1 MNYKKEINLI
11 WLCFLV
17 LLIIIISNI
26 YLETKIAIIL
36 SDRITILETE
46 TTIPAISHN
55 IIIKEEKKEK
65 VEGVKYKITD
75 SERELISKLIVTE
88 SRGEPLEGKMAV
100 AQVVLDR
107 WLTTGGSIEEI
118 IYAPNQFAEPY
129 SGSTDEFPD
138 CRLAT
143 SLVFDMGYRIF
154 DTTTLYFFNPETSDP
169 KAMAQIRQNSQYL
182 DTIGNHEFRG
192 SE

>member
-11 WLCFLV
+11 WLCYALFS
-17 LLIIIISNI
+17 IIIIMYAFISS
-26 YLETKIAIIL
+26 KIDLKMYRQINEL
-36 SDRITILETE
+36 QHD
-46 TTIPAISHN
+46 TTVPTISHN
-55 IIIKEEKKEK
+55 IIIKEEKKEE
-65 VEGVKYKITD
+65 VEDVKYKITD
-75 SERELISKLIVTE
+75 TERELISKLIVTE

-154 DTTTLYFFNPETSDP
+154 DATTLYFFNPETSNP
-169 KAMAQIRQNSQYL
+169 KAMAQIRQNTQYL